1 MNRRTFLYTFAVSGG
16 VSMTNSTDGW
26 TAPAMS
32 PQPPFHLRA
41 EIQNGELLI
50 HYVIE
55 NPSPR
60 DFYLYTHEIVANDR
74 IDEVPGIE
82 FDYENRTLAVY
93 KLPNVAEGT
102 QLYLP
107 IRALFTPVRAGTR
120 FEGTISVSLPAR
132 EFRHG
137 AVPAQALCLLPSRQ
151 NNVARVMSSSR
162 AGFARGS
169 IMVPRQSLLNER
181 RRPFSSRNSSDVR
194 L

>member
-60 DFYLYTHEIVANDR
+60 DFYLYTHEIVATIASMR
-74 IDEVPGIE
+74 CRASSLTMKIGRSR
-82 FDYENRTLAVY
+82 FTSCRTSR
-93 KLPNVAEGT
+93 
-102 QLYLP
+102 
-107 IRALFTPVRAGTR
+107 RARSSIYPSER
-120 FEGTISVSLPAR
+120 SSLRSAP
-132 EFRHG
+132 
-137 AVPAQALCLLPSRQ
+137 
-151 NNVARVMSSSR
+151 
-162 AGFARGS
+162 ARGS
-169 IMVPRQSLLNER
+169 RARYQCR
-181 RRPFSSRNSSDVR
+181 CRPASSDMVR
-194 L
+194 YPRKPSAFCHHGKITLRASCRVLVRDLHEAQSWCRGSHC